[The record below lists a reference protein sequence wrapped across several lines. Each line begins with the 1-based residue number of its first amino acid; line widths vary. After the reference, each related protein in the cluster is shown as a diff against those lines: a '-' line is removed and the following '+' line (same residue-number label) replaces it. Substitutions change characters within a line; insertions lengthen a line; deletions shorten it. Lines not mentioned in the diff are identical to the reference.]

1 MKICAQDL
9 DTEEAGFR
17 HTALDQIRHL
27 GPDSEH
33 KVITLVLGLQLIQ
46 EVGIARAVP
55 KVAISVSSCWL
66 PPARGLLLV
75 PCCPEISPPGRPLC
89 TGVNMAGGPV
99 LLPGEDS

>member
-9 DTEEAGFR
+9 DTEEARFR
-17 HTALDQIRHL
+17 HIALDQIRHL

-33 KVITLVLGLQLIQ
+33 EVITLVLGLQLIQ
-46 EVGIARAVP
+46 EVGTTRAVP
-55 KVAISVSSCWL
+55 KAAISVSSCRL

-75 PCCPEISPPGRPLC
+75 PYCPEISPPGRPLC
-89 TGVNMAGGPV
+89 IGVNTGGGPV